1 MSNVS
6 IYDKNWIDLVFEG
19 KNKAYGAYQLR
30 QENSKTSLLALFGGA
45 FFFLTIIGLGLF
57 LTYFGEKPLAEP
69 TTDDALVIRLSEIHP
84 PKNDN
89 PKKDVVVPLK
99 DEPVKKI
106 ENKELK
112 NPVIVKSNDNPDDVI
127 PNKELKNN
135 TPEHSNPNSSNTI
148 GTGVVNST
156 EPGTKSGGTDEG
168 ERKENTVNTTN
179 ELDRLPEFPGGIK
192 AFHRYIGEHIDK
204 PETDSDVSTMT
215 VIMSFV
221 IEKDG
226 SMTDIKILRS
236 TDKDLEKAAIKVL
249 KSLKTKWA
257 PGYKDGEKVRTLYV
271 QPIRVNF

>member
-30 QENSKTSLLALFGGA
+30 QENSKTSLLALLGGA
-45 FFFLTIIGLGLF
+45 FFFLTVIGLGLF
-57 LTYFGEKPLAEP
+57 LTSFGEKSVTEP
-69 TTDDALVIRLSEIHP
+69 IIDDALLIRLSEIHP
-84 PKNDN
+84 PKNDS
-89 PKKDVVVPLK
+89 PKKDIAIPLK
-99 DEPVKKI
+99 DKPAKKI

-112 NPVIVKSNDNPDDVI
+112 NPIIVKSNDNPDDVKS
-127 PNKELKNN
+127 NKEIKNN
-135 TPEHSNPNSSNTI
+135 SPENSNPNGSNASGI
-148 GTGVVNST
+148 GMVTSA
-156 EPGTKSGGTDEG
+156 EPGTKSAGTEDG
-168 ERKENTVNTTN
+168 EKKENIVNTTN

-204 PETDSDVSTMT
+204 PETDSDVATMT

-236 TDKDLEKAAIKVL
+236 TDKELEKAAIKVL

-271 QPIRVNF
+271 QPIRVNY